1 MARRPTLD
9 QLAAQVRT
17 LTRKVAALEGGG
29 RARPRPPVP
38 AAAAGDDLLK
48 LVSGRRGAPWEDG
61 DRRGAVVYGGDVA
74 IAGATYL
81 WGIERPVPGLLG
93 LDPAG
98 PAEVL
103 AALAHPHRLRLLVAL
118 IERPRTAAEL
128 QKII

>member
-17 LTRKVAALEGGG
+17 LTRKVATLERSGAGS
-29 RARPRPPVP
+29 RPRPRAPVP
-38 AAAAGDDLLK
+38 AAAGGDDLLK

-93 LDPAG
+93 LDPTG

-103 AALAHPHRLRLLVAL
+103 AALAHPHRLRLL
-118 IERPRTAAEL
+118 
-128 QKII
+128 